1 VRPEEAGAWDA
12 AAEPQRAA
20 GASAVVALL
29 PGAAVE
35 RDAAV
40 GPQQAAEAWV
50 AAAVPRPVARDA
62 AEELQQ
68 GVAAPA
74 AAEVR
79 LRAALPSGLPSVLV
93 FHRDQAL
100 PWPVPQPAARS
111 ARAIEKPR
119 IAWP

>member
-79 LRAALPSGLPSVLV
+79 LLAALPSGLPSVLV